1 MQRKSYILAL
11 ISALLFSLSFPPLPF
26 GFLAYFSLVFLFFA
40 LEKSDDWN
48 AFKLGYVWGLVT
60 NSLLLF
66 WIGYAAPIAI
76 LGAVGAVLALSFYPA
91 LLLLLYNHIQKRL
104 KFGAIFFIPFLWV
117 GMEYVRSLGEI
128 GFPWLN
134 LAYTQTYY
142 LELIQYASF
151 TGVWGVTFWIVWLN
165 VFVFLVIENFR
176 NLKKVPVWISLFLG
190 FLILPYIYGRIVI
203 PDPGNGEGIKIA
215 LLQGNIPPDVKW
227 HPDSLD
233 HNFEVYDRM
242 SREAAS
248 REVDLIVW
256 PETASPCYLTH
267 EPLYF
272 NWVQSLAESLNT
284 HLLVGSNE
292 YEILG
297 HQKYVYYNS
306 ALFFRPGINFPEKYF
321 KMQLVPFSERVPFRD
336 RVHIMDKI
344 ELGTADFSPGREFV
358 VFDHPKGRFATLIC
372 FEIVFPNLVRQFV
385 RRGAQFLVT
394 ITNDAWFG
402 KTHGPFQHARIAIF
416 RAIENRISIAR
427 CANTGIS
434 MFVDPYGR
442 TSDST
447 PIFRRKNVAG
457 EISLQNE
464 KTFYTLNG
472 DWFPLGCSLF
482 SLGILGL
489 SFFLRKP

>member
-1 MQRKSYILAL
+1 MPKKSYIFAL
-11 ISALLFSLSFPPLPF
+11 VSAVLFSLSFPPFPS

-40 LEKSDDWN
+40 LERSKDGH
-48 AFKLGYVWGLVT
+48 AFKLGYIWGLVT

-76 LGAVGAVLALSFYPA
+76 LGAVGAVLALSFYSA
-91 LLLLLYNHIQKRL
+91 LLFVLYNQIQKTL
-104 KFGAIFFIPFLWV
+104 KSSAIFFIPFLWG
-117 GMEYVRSLGEI
+117 GMEYLRSLGEI

-142 LELIQYASF
+142 LELIQYASL
-151 TGVWGVTFWIVWLN
+151 TGVWGVSFWVVWLN
-165 VFVFLVIENFR
+165 VFLFLAIKNFQ
-176 NLKKVPVWISLFLG
+176 NLKRASVWVCAFLA
-190 FLILPYIYGRIVI
+190 FLILPYIYGRSVI
-203 PDPGNGEGIKIA
+203 PDPGKGEGIKIA

-233 HNFEVYDRM
+233 HNFEVYSEM

-248 REVDLIVW
+248 KEVDLIVW

-272 NWVQSLAESLNT
+272 NWVQSLVESLDT
-284 HLLVGSNE
+284 HLLMGSNE

-306 ALFFRPGINFPEKYF
+306 ALFFQPGTTFPEKYF

-336 RVHIMDKI
+336 KVHIMDRI

-358 VFDHPKGRFATLIC
+358 IFDHPRGRFATLIC
-372 FEIVFPNLVRQFV
+372 FEIVFPDLVRQFV

-427 CANTGIS
+427 CANTGVS

-447 PIFRRKNVAG
+447 PIFVRKNVAG
-457 EISLQNE
+457 EISMRKE
-464 KTFYTLNG
+464 KTFYTVNG
-472 DWFPLGCSLF
+472 DWFALGCSLL
-482 SLGILGL
+482 SLVVLGL
-489 SFFLRKP
+489 SFLPRKS